1 MNNTSISSPKG
12 QERQAVKIDNFNE
25 KVNEGIKFVRSQL
38 TERVLNP
45 NAITYKNRD
54 LILNVLNAE
63 TV

>member
-1 MNNTSISSPKG
+1 MKTSISSPKG
-12 QERQAVKIDNFNE
+12 QERQDVKVDNLNQI
-25 KVNEGIKFVRSQL
+25 VQEGMTFVRSQL